1 MLVKFLTSNALR
13 LTPSIL
19 DNMRELLIEIKQDM
33 PGFNPFF
40 GSWVCRDDLNLLI
53 DVGPANTANRL
64 IDSLVSIG
72 LDRVDYILLTHIHID
87 HGGALADLLDYYP
100 MAKAICHEKGIKHL
114 VDPSNLWAGSLSVLG
129 DLARSYGPPKP
140 VAKERL
146 IPHTEC
152 NLKDLM
158 VIETP
163 GHALHHLS
171 YSYKDRLFV
180 GEAAGNYLTVNGLDY
195 LRPATPPR
203 FFLDLFLKSIDRLLV
218 LEDQPICYAHF
229 GEASNSHRMLNI
241 FRDQLILW
249 EAIIGEMV
257 RRGGNK
263 EDIIR
268 SCVELLLE
276 KDPNLAAFSIMD
288 PDIQAREKVFMTNG
302 VRGFVEFLKEK
313 TTQLFDGI
321 CTRDK
326 I

>member
-1 MLVKFLTSNALR
+1 MLVKFLRPNALR

-40 GSWVCRDDLNLLI
+40 GSWVCLDDLNFLV

-72 LDRVDYILLTHIHID
+72 LDRVDYVLLTHIHID

-114 VDPSNLWAGSLSVLG
+114 VEPSNLWAGSLSVLG
-129 DLARSYGPPKP
+129 DLAKIYGPPKP

-203 FFLDLFLKSIDRLLV
+203 FFLDIFLKSIDRLLA
-218 LEDQPICYAHF
+218 LEDQPIRYAHF
-229 GEASNSHRMLNI
+229 GEAANSHRMLNI
-241 FRDQLILW
+241 FRDQLIRW
-249 EAIIGEMV
+249 EAIIGELV
-257 RRGGNK
+257 CKCGNS

-268 SCVELLLE
+268 SCIDLLLE

-288 PDIQAREKVFMTNG
+288 PDIQAREKVFMANG
-302 VRGFVEFLKEK
+302 VRGFVEFLK
-313 TTQLFDGI
+313 
-321 CTRDK
+321 DK
-326 I
+326 KP

>member
-1 MLVKFLTSNALR
+1 
-13 LTPSIL
+13 
-19 DNMRELLIEIKQDM
+19 MRELLIEIKQDM

-40 GSWVCRDDLNLLI
+40 GSWVCRDDLNFLV

-64 IDSLVSIG
+64 IDSLVSLG

-114 VDPSNLWAGSLSVLG
+114 VEPSNLWAGSLNVLG
-129 DLARSYGPPKP
+129 DLARSYGTPKP
-140 VAKERL
+140 VAKERF

-163 GHALHHLS
+163 GHAFHHLS
-171 YSYKDRLFV
+171 YSYKNRLFV
-180 GEAAGNYLTVNGLDY
+180 GEAAGNYLTVNNLDY

-203 FFLDLFLKSIDRLLV
+203 FFLDLFLKSIDRLLA
-218 LEDQPICYAHF
+218 LDDQPIRYAHF
-229 GEASNSHRMLNI
+229 GEAANSHLMLNM
-241 FRDQLILW
+241 FRDQLIRW
-249 EAIIGEMV
+249 EAIIGELV
-257 RRGGNK
+257 GQGGNS

-268 SCVELLLE
+268 NCIDLLLE

-288 PDIQAREKVFMTNG
+288 PDIQAREKVFMANG

-313 TTQLFDGI
+313 NHSTI
-321 CTRDK
+321 
-326 I
+326 